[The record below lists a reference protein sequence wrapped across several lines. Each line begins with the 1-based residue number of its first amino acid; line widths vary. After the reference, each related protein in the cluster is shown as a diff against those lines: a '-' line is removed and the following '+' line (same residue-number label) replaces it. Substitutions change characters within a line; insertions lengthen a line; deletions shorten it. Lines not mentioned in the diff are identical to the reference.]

1 MLENPLAIMF
11 SNVGVFY
18 GLIIP
23 LMTIL
28 LLSAFFAV
36 SFQRPGVNPK
46 DVAQATYCY
55 LMMASGILFMTIA
68 ALPTVTSVLAG
79 KSYTSGTYFSLL
91 LLFVV
96 GGLLYLMHERHVERI
111 DPPSSAI
118 PYLLYF
124 TMFKLIGTVSA
135 LLAALSLLLTITLG
149 TETETGWWLMPVTI
163 LLYGLLLMWCTKT
176 SPPTS
181 LPTLSL
187 KKLRFGKTAT
197 KRKK

>member
-23 LMTIL
+23 LVTVL
-28 LLSAFFAV
+28 LLSVFFAV

-55 LMMASGILFMTIA
+55 LMMATGILFMTIA

-91 LLFVV
+91 LLFVA

-111 DPPSSAI
+111 DTASATI

-124 TMFKLIGTVSA
+124 TRFKLIGSVSA
-135 LLAALSLLLTITLG
+135 LLAALSLLLTVTLG
-149 TETETGWWLMPVTI
+149 TETEAGWWLMPVTI

-176 SPPTS
+176 SRPAP
-181 LPTLSL
+181 LPTLSY
-187 KKLRFGKTAT
+187 KKLGFGKAAG
-197 KRKK
+197 KRRK